1 MNSSVKRGYVYYVPD
16 FMWNAFSLSSLCDVR
31 YRLKKFPSML
41 GFDYDC
47 LLGFVKYFFCLT
59 VLPLLNLNAAM
70 QDMMFGAVAAILQP

>member
-1 MNSSVKRGYVYYVPD
+1 MIVNSSVKRGCVYYVPD

-47 LLGFVKYFFCLT
+47 LLGFVKYFFCLS
-59 VLPLLNLNAAM
+59 
-70 QDMMFGAVAAILQP
+70 II